1 MKVKFKRFSS
11 QAKISQKATIGSAFY
26 DLFVAKSVV
35 LDPNVSRL
43 VETDLD
49 FWFPEKCMTKI
60 FPRFSL
66 SLRSI
71 HVGGGIVDADY
82 RGNIRVILTNLSNS
96 RVEFNAGDRIAQVL
110 FQKIRTLFLKKFWAL
125 MIIRPKDYWIF
136 LVKMSVLNCL
146 MNMVK
151 EKKKSP

>member
-66 SLRSI
+66 SLWSI
-71 HVGGGIVDADY
+71 HVGGGIVNAEY
-82 RGNIRVILTNLSNS
+82 IGKIRVITNLPNN
-96 RVEFNAGDRIAQVL
+96 RVEFTAGDRFAQLL
-110 FQKIRTLFLKKFWAL
+110 FQKKK
-125 MIIRPKDYWIF
+125 DVIF
-136 LVKMSVLNCL
+136 
-146 MNMVK
+146 
-151 EKKKSP
+151 

>member
-11 QAKISQKATIGSAFY
+11 QAKISKKATIGSAFY

-71 HVGGGIVDADY
+71 HVGGGIVNAEY
-82 RGNIRVILTNLSNS
+82 IGNIRVILTNLPNN
-96 RVEFNAGDRIAQVL
+96 RVEFTAGDRFAQLL
-110 FQKIRTLFLKKFWAL
+110 FQKKK
-125 MIIRPKDYWIF
+125 DVIF
-136 LVKMSVLNCL
+136 
-146 MNMVK
+146 
-151 EKKKSP
+151 